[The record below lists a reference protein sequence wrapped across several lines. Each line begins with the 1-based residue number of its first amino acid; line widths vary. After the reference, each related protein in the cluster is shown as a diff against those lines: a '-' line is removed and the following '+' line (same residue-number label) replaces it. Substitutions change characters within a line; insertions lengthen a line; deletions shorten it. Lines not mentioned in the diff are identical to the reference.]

1 MGVTLT
7 FGQESYAASHGTVNF
22 GMDPDNK
29 DVVLTGVRSV
39 ESAELKVVENGNMW
53 KVKRSESGK
62 VVLTTQELNPSF

>member
-7 FGQESYAASHGTVNF
+7 FGQESYAASYGTVNF

-39 ESAELKVVENGNMW
+39 ESAELKVVENGNM
-53 KVKRSESGK
+53 
-62 VVLTTQELNPSF
+62 